1 MPPASTT
8 STDAATGPRIGFIGL
23 GDQGA
28 PIAARILEAGFHLHV
43 WARRP
48 AATAPLVEL
57 GATACADVDELGAR
71 CEMVALCVT
80 DDADV
85 REIVLE
91 RGLLY
96 SMASGSVLVV
106 HSTVAP
112 ATCVEIAALAA
123 ARDVGVLDAP
133 VSGGR
138 AGALRGELTVMV
150 GGELSVLERVRTVL
164 ESYART
170 ITHVGV
176 VGSGQAAKLINNG
189 LFVANVA
196 MANFALT
203 LGESF
208 GIAPT
213 QLTELLSKSSGSSA
227 GLAALAPL
235 TTTDWGR
242 HAWTVLGKDVSLLLS
257 VTGAGGGAQ
266 QLIDVAT
273 AAVERFGRP

>member
-1 MPPASTT
+1 
-8 STDAATGPRIGFIGL
+8 
-23 GDQGA
+23 
-28 PIAARILEAGFHLHV
+28 
-43 WARRP
+43 
-48 AATAPLVEL
+48 
-57 GATACADVDELGAR
+57 
-71 CEMVALCVT
+71 MVALCVT